1 MLKYLHIENI
11 AVIEKADIDFSKGF
25 NVLTGETGAGKS
37 IIIDSLN
44 AVLGERTSKELIRNG
59 CEKAEVSALFCDLSS
74 DDIKLLEENG
84 YEAQDGEL
92 LILRT
97 LSLAGNGA
105 VKINGK
111 AATVGILKSI
121 CKNLVNIHGQ
131 HDNQGLLNPDNHYLY
146 IDRLAENKGLIDD
159 YYNEFKY
166 LNSVRKQLA
175 ATETNEDEKRR
186 KIDLLNFEIKELTDA
201 NIHIGEADELKKKLE
216 TARNLNKMKEA
227 LASSYASIS
236 GDDDSDGAISF
247 LQNAAKA
254 LRPFDDKEF
263 GEIEQKLLEA
273 CTLLDEAGMS
283 IRNVSASLSSSD
295 LNLED
300 ISERLDTIY
309 RLMLKYGD
317 NEEKLLNRLEE
328 SISELETIELSEQRA
343 NELGT
348 ELDKSTERL
357 IALGEVLSES
367 RKKTALDF
375 SAKVTEQLKY
385 LDMPNICFKVNIT
398 KGRYTKFG
406 CDTVEFLIS
415 TNVGED
421 LKPLSKIASGGELS
435 RIMLAIKAVLADKDD
450 VDTLVFDEVDTGIS
464 GQAAGKVGRM
474 LKVVSKTRQVVCVTH
489 LAQICAFGDNHLK
502 ISKAVRND
510 RTYTEVASLSY
521 EERINEIARIMS
533 GSDITS
539 NLYKSAKELL
549 DGGLK
554 YENL

>member
-44 AVLGERTSKELIRNG
+44 AVLGERTSKDLIRKG
-59 CEKAEVSALFCDLSS
+59 CDKAEVSALFCDLSG

-84 YEAQDGEL
+84 YEVTDGEL

-97 LSLAGNGA
+97 LSLTGNGT

-111 AATVGILKSI
+111 SATVGILKNI

-146 IDRLAENKGLIDD
+146 IDRLAENSKLIDD
-159 YYNEFKY
+159 YYKEFKY
-166 LNSVRKQLA
+166 LNSVRKQLQSI
-175 ATETNEDEKRR
+175 ETDEDEKRR
-186 KIDLLNFEIKELTDA
+186 KIDLLSFEIKELSDA
-201 NIHIGEADELKKKLE
+201 NIRIGEADELKKKLE
-216 TARNLNKMKEA
+216 IARNLNKMREA
-227 LASSYASIS
+227 LATSYASIS
-236 GDDDSDGAISF
+236 GDESSDGAISM
-247 LQNAAKA
+247 LQNAAKV
-254 LRPFDDKEF
+254 LRPFDDDNF
-263 GEIEQKLLEA
+263 NNIEQKLLEA
-273 CTLLDEAGMS
+273 CTLLDEIGVDL
-283 IRNVSASLSSSD
+283 RNTAASLSGENLNTDEISD
-295 LNLED
+295 
-300 ISERLDTIY
+300 RLDLIY

-317 NEEKLLNRLEE
+317 SEEKLLKRLED
-328 SISELETIELSEQRA
+328 SQKELETIELSEQRA
-343 NELGT
+343 NELGL

-357 IALGEVLSES
+357 ITLAEVLSES
-367 RKKTALDF
+367 RNKTALDF
-375 SAKVTEQLKY
+375 SNKVTEQLKY

-398 KGRYTKFG
+398 KGRYTKLG

-450 VDTLVFDEVDTGIS
+450 VDTLVFDEVDTGVS

-474 LKVVSKTRQVVCVTH
+474 LKEVSKSRQVVCVTH
-489 LAQICAFGDNHLK
+489 LAQICAFGLNHLK
-502 ISKAVRND
+502 ISKAVKND
-510 RTYTEVASLSY
+510 RTYTEVSSLTY
-521 EERINEIARIMS
+521 EQRINEIARIMS
-533 GSDITS
+533 GEDITS
-539 NLYKSAKELL
+539 NLYNSAKELL

>member
-44 AVLGERTSKELIRNG
+44 AVLGERTSKDLIRKG
-59 CEKAEVSALFCDLSS
+59 CDKAEVSALFGDLSG

-84 YEAQDGEL
+84 YEATDGEL

-97 LSLAGNGA
+97 LSLTGNGT

-111 AATVGILKSI
+111 SATVGILKNI

-146 IDRLAENKGLIDD
+146 IDRLAENSKLIDD
-159 YYNEFKY
+159 YYKEFKY
-166 LNSVRKQLA
+166 LNSVRKQLQSI
-175 ATETNEDEKRR
+175 ETDEDEKRR
-186 KIDLLNFEIKELTDA
+186 KIDLLSFEIKELSDA
-201 NIHIGEADELKKKLE
+201 NIRIGEADELKKKLE
-216 TARNLNKMKEA
+216 IARNLNKMREA
-227 LASSYASIS
+227 LATSYASIS
-236 GDDDSDGAISF
+236 GDESSDGAISM
-247 LQNAAKA
+247 LQNAAKV
-254 LRPFDDKEF
+254 LRPFDDDNF
-263 GEIEQKLLEA
+263 NNIEQKLLEA
-273 CTLLDEAGMS
+273 CTLLDEIGVDL
-283 IRNVSASLSSSD
+283 RNTAASLSGENLNTDEISD
-295 LNLED
+295 
-300 ISERLDTIY
+300 RLDLIY

-317 NEEKLLNRLEE
+317 SEEKLLKRLED
-328 SISELETIELSEQRA
+328 SQKELETIELSEQRA
-343 NELGT
+343 NELGL

-357 IALGEVLSES
+357 ISLGEVLSES

-375 SAKVTEQLKY
+375 SKKVTEQLKY

-398 KGRYTKFG
+398 KGRYTKLG

-450 VDTLVFDEVDTGIS
+450 VDTLVFDEVDTGVS
-464 GQAAGKVGRM
+464 GHAAGKVGRM
-474 LKVVSKTRQVVCVTH
+474 LKEVSKSRQVVCVTH
-489 LAQICAFGDNHLK
+489 LAQICAFGLNHLK

-510 RTYTEVASLSY
+510 RTYTEVTALTY
-521 EERINEIARIMS
+521 EQRINEIARIMS
-533 GSDITS
+533 GEDITS
-539 NLYKSAKELL
+539 NLYNSAKELL

>member
-11 AVIEKADIDFSKGF
+11 AVIEKADIDFTNGF

-44 AVLGERTSKELIRNG
+44 AVLGERTSKELIRKG

-74 DDIKLLEENG
+74 EDIKLLEENG
-84 YEAQDGEL
+84 YQVIDGEL

-97 LSLAGNGA
+97 LSSSGNSN

-146 IDRLAENKGLIDD
+146 IDRLAENSKLIDD
-159 YYNEFKY
+159 YYSEFKY
-166 LNSVRKQLA
+166 LNSVRKQLQSI
-175 ATETNEDEKRR
+175 ETDEDEKRR
-186 KIDLLNFEIKELTDA
+186 RIDLLNFEIKELSDA
-201 NIHIGEADELKKKLE
+201 NIRIGEAEELKNKLE
-216 TARNLNKMKEA
+216 IARNLNKMREA
-227 LASSYASIS
+227 LAASYASIS
-236 GDDDSDGAISF
+236 GDENSDGAVSM
-247 LQNAAKA
+247 LQNAAKV
-254 LRPFDDKEF
+254 LRPFDDDNF
-263 GEIEQKLLEA
+263 TLIEQKFLEA
-273 CTLLDEAGMS
+273 CTLLDEIGVDL
-283 IRNVSASLSSSD
+283 RNASASLNSENLNTDEISD
-295 LNLED
+295 
-300 ISERLDTIY
+300 RLDLIY

-317 NEEKLLNRLEE
+317 SEEKLLNRLEA
-328 SISELETIELSEQRA
+328 SQKELEAIELSKQRA
-343 NELGT
+343 NELGL

-357 IALGEVLSES
+357 ISLGDALSES
-367 RKKTALDF
+367 RKKTAIDF
-375 SAKVTEQLKY
+375 SNKVTAQLKY
-385 LDMPNICFKVNIT
+385 LDMPNICFKVNIA
-398 KGRYTKFG
+398 KGRYTKVG

-474 LKVVSKTRQVVCVTH
+474 LKEVSNTRQVVCVTH
-489 LAQICAFGDNHLK
+489 LAQICAFGLNHLK

-539 NLYKSAKELL
+539 NLYNSAKELL

>member
-11 AVIEKADIDFSKGF
+11 AVIEKADIDFLKGF

-44 AVLGERTSKELIRNG
+44 AVLGERTSKELIRKG
-59 CEKAEVSALFCDLSS
+59 CDKAEVSALFGGLSS
-74 DDIKLLEENG
+74 EDIKLLEENG
-84 YEAQDGEL
+84 YEAADGEL

-97 LSLAGNGA
+97 LSSSGNSS

-111 AATVGILKSI
+111 AATVGILKNL

-131 HDNQGLLNPDNHYLY
+131 HDNQGLLNPDNHYIY
-146 IDRLAENKGLIDD
+146 IDRLAENSKLIDD
-159 YYNEFKY
+159 YYCEFKY
-166 LNSVRKQLA
+166 LNSVRKQLQSI
-175 ATETNEDEKRR
+175 ETDEDEKRR
-186 KIDLLNFEIKELTDA
+186 KIDLLNFEIKELSDA
-201 NIHIGEADELKKKLE
+201 NIRIGEADELKKKLE
-216 TARNLNKMKEA
+216 IARNLNKMREA
-227 LASSYASIS
+227 LATSYASIS
-236 GDDDSDGAISF
+236 GDESSDGAISM
-247 LQNAAKA
+247 LQNAAKV
-254 LRPFDDKEF
+254 LRPFDDDNF
-263 GEIEQKLLEA
+263 INIEQKLLEA
-273 CTLLDEAGMS
+273 CTLLDEIGVDL
-283 IRNVSASLSSSD
+283 RNTAANLSGENLNTDEISD
-295 LNLED
+295 
-300 ISERLDTIY
+300 RLDLIY

-317 NEEKLLNRLEE
+317 SEEKLLKRLED
-328 SISELETIELSEQRA
+328 SKKELETIELSEQRA
-343 NELGT
+343 NELGL

-357 IALGEVLSES
+357 ITLGENLSES

-375 SAKVTEQLKY
+375 SKKVTEQLKY
-385 LDMPNICFKVNIT
+385 LDMPNICFKVSIT
-398 KGRYTKFG
+398 KGRYTKLG

-450 VDTLVFDEVDTGIS
+450 VGTLVFDEVDTGIS

-474 LKVVSKTRQVVCVTH
+474 LKEVSKSRQVVCVTH
-489 LAQICAFGDNHLK
+489 LAQICAFGSNHLK
-502 ISKAVRND
+502 ISKAVRNE
-510 RTYTEVASLSY
+510 RTYTEVTSLSY

-533 GSDITS
+533 GADITS
-539 NLYKSAKELL
+539 NLYNSAKELL

>member
-11 AVIEKADIDFSKGF
+11 AVIEKADIDFTKGF

-44 AVLGERTSKELIRNG
+44 AVLGERTSKELIRKG
-59 CEKAEVSALFCDLSS
+59 CDKAEVSALFCDLAS

-84 YEAQDGEL
+84 YEVTDGEL

-97 LSLAGNGA
+97 LSLTGNGT

-111 AATVGILKSI
+111 SATVGILKNI

-146 IDRLAENKGLIDD
+146 IDRLAENSKLIDD
-159 YYNEFKY
+159 YYSEFKY

-175 ATETNEDEKRR
+175 SIETDEDQKRR
-186 KIDLLNFEIKELTDA
+186 RIDLLNFEIRELTEA
-201 NIHIGEADELKKKLE
+201 NIRVGEVDQLKKKLE
-216 TARNLNKMKEA
+216 IARNLNKMREA
-227 LASSYASIS
+227 LTVSYTSIS
-236 GDDDSDGAISF
+236 GDDNSDGAISM
-247 LQNAAKA
+247 LQNAAKS
-254 LRPFDDKEF
+254 LRPFDDDNLSLV
-263 GEIEQKLLEA
+263 EQKLLEA
-273 CTLLDEAGMS
+273 CTLLDEIGVDL
-283 IRNVSASLSSSD
+283 RNASADLSSDNLNTDEISD
-295 LNLED
+295 
-300 ISERLDTIY
+300 RLDLIY

-317 NEEKLLNRLEE
+317 SEEKLLKRLED
-328 SISELETIELSEQRA
+328 SKKELETIELSEQRA
-343 NELGT
+343 NELGL

-357 IALGEVLSES
+357 ISLGEVLSES

-375 SAKVTEQLKY
+375 SKKVTEQLKY
-385 LDMPNICFKVNIT
+385 LDMPNICFKVNIA
-398 KGRYTKFG
+398 KGRYTKVG
-406 CDTVEFLIS
+406 CDMVEFLIS

-421 LKPLSKIASGGELS
+421 LKSLSKIASGGELS

-474 LKVVSKTRQVVCVTH
+474 LKEVSKSRQVVCVTH
-489 LAQICAFGDNHLK
+489 LAQICAFGLNHLK
-502 ISKAVRND
+502 ISKAVKND
-510 RTYTEVASLSY
+510 RTYTEVAALTY

-533 GSDITS
+533 GTDITS
-539 NLYKSAKELL
+539 NLYNSAKELL

>member
-11 AVIEKADIDFSKGF
+11 AVIEKADIDFTNGF

-44 AVLGERTSKELIRNG
+44 AVLGERTSKELIRKG

-74 DDIKLLEENG
+74 EDIKLLEENG
-84 YEAQDGEL
+84 YQVIDGEL

-97 LSLAGNGA
+97 LSSSGNSN

-146 IDRLAENKGLIDD
+146 IDRLAENSKLIDD
-159 YYNEFKY
+159 YYSEFKY
-166 LNSVRKQLA
+166 LNSVRKQLQSI
-175 ATETNEDEKRR
+175 ETDEDEKRR
-186 KIDLLNFEIKELTDA
+186 RIDLLNFEIKELTDA
-201 NIHIGEADELKKKLE
+201 NIRIGEAEELKQKLE
-216 TARNLNKMKEA
+216 TARNLNKMREA
-227 LASSYASIS
+227 LAASYASIS
-236 GDDDSDGAISF
+236 GDENSDGAVSM
-247 LQNAAKA
+247 LQNAAKV
-254 LRPFDDKEF
+254 LRPFDHDNF
-263 GEIEQKLLEA
+263 TLIEQKFLEA
-273 CTLLDEAGMS
+273 CTLLDEIGVDL
-283 IRNVSASLSSSD
+283 RNASASLNSENLNTDEISD
-295 LNLED
+295 
-300 ISERLDTIY
+300 RLDLIY

-317 NEEKLLNRLEE
+317 SEEKLLNRLEA
-328 SISELETIELSEQRA
+328 SQKELEAIELSEQRA
-343 NELGT
+343 NELGL

-357 IALGEVLSES
+357 ISLGDALSES
-367 RKKTALDF
+367 RKKTAIDF
-375 SAKVTEQLKY
+375 SNKVTAQLKY
-385 LDMPNICFKVNIT
+385 LDMPNICFKVNIA
-398 KGRYTKFG
+398 KGRYTKVG

-474 LKVVSKTRQVVCVTH
+474 LKEVSNTRQVVCVTH

-510 RTYTEVASLSY
+510 RTYTEVDSLSY

-539 NLYKSAKELL
+539 NLYNSAKELL

>member
-1 MLKYLHIENI
+1 MLKHLHIENI
-11 AVIEKADIDFSKGF
+11 AVIEKADIDFSSGF

-59 CEKAEVSALFCDLSS
+59 CDSAEVSALFCDLS
-74 DDIKLLEENG
+74 DNDIKLLEENG
-84 YEAQDGEL
+84 YEAEDREL
-92 LILRT
+92 LILRR
-97 LSLAGNGA
+97 LSLTGSGT

-111 AATVGILKSI
+111 SATVGILKNI

-146 IDRLAENKGLIDD
+146 IDRLAENKVLLND
-159 YYNEFKY
+159 YYSEFKY
-166 LNSVRKQLA
+166 LNSVRKQLEA
-175 ATETNEDEKRR
+175 IETDEDEKRR
-186 KIDLLNFEIKELTDA
+186 RIDLLNFEIKELTDA
-201 NIHIGEADELKKKLE
+201 NIHIGEAEELKKKLE
-216 TARNLNKMKEA
+216 IARNLNKMKEA

-236 GDDDSDGAISF
+236 GDENGDGAISL

-254 LRPFDDKEF
+254 LHPFDDKDF
-263 GEIEQKLLEA
+263 KGIEQKLLEA
-273 CTLLDEAGMS
+273 CTLVDEVGVA
-283 IRNVSASLSSSD
+283 IRNSASSLTSAD

-300 ISERLDTIY
+300 ISERLDVIY

-317 NEEKLLNRLEE
+317 SEEKLLNRLET
-328 SISELETIELSEQRA
+328 SQKELESIELSEQRA
-343 NELGT
+343 NELGI

-357 IALGEVLSES
+357 IALGDKLTEN
-367 RKKTALDF
+367 RKITSLDF
-375 SAKVTEQLKY
+375 SSKVTERLKY
-385 LDMPNICFKVNIT
+385 LDMPNICFKVDIQ
-398 KGRYTKFG
+398 KGRYTKVG

-421 LKPLSKIASGGELS
+421 LKPLSKVASGGELS

-450 VDTLVFDEVDTGIS
+450 VDTLVFDEVDTGVS
-464 GQAAGKVGRM
+464 GVAAGKVGRM
-474 LKVVSKTRQVVCVTH
+474 LKEVSNSRQVVCVTH
-489 LAQICAFGDNHLK
+489 LAQICSFGDNHLK
-502 ISKAVRND
+502 ISKAVRNE
-510 RTYTEVASLSY
+510 RTYTEVTTLSY

-533 GSDITS
+533 GADITA

-554 YENL
+554 I

>member
-11 AVIEKADIDFSKGF
+11 AVIEKADIDFTKGF

-44 AVLGERTSKELIRNG
+44 AVLGERASKELIRNG
-59 CEKAEVSALFCDLSS
+59 CEKAEVSALFCDLS
-74 DDIKLLEENG
+74 DDYIKLLEESG
-84 YEAQDGEL
+84 YEVQDGEL

-97 LSLAGNGA
+97 LSLTGNGA

-166 LNSVRKQLA
+166 LNSIRKQLA
-175 ATETNEDEKRR
+175 ATETDEDEKRR
-186 KIDLLNFEIKELTDA
+186 RIDLLNFEIKELTDA

-227 LASSYASIS
+227 LASSYTSIS
-236 GDDDSDGAISF
+236 GDDDLDGAISL

-273 CTLLDEAGMS
+273 CALLDEAGMS
-283 IRNVSASLSSSD
+283 IRNASASLSSQD
-295 LNLED
+295 LNFDD

-317 NEEKLLNRLEE
+317 SEEKLLNRLDKSLE
-328 SISELETIELSEQRA
+328 ELETIELSEQRA

-357 IALGEVLSES
+357 IALGEVLRES

-398 KGRYTKFG
+398 KGR
-406 CDTVEFLIS
+406 
-415 TNVGED
+415 
-421 LKPLSKIASGGELS
+421 
-435 RIMLAIKAVLADKDD
+435 
-450 VDTLVFDEVDTGIS
+450 
-464 GQAAGKVGRM
+464 
-474 LKVVSKTRQVVCVTH
+474 
-489 LAQICAFGDNHLK
+489 
-502 ISKAVRND
+502 
-510 RTYTEVASLSY
+510 
-521 EERINEIARIMS
+521 
-533 GSDITS
+533 
-539 NLYKSAKELL
+539 
-549 DGGLK
+549 
-554 YENL
+554 